1 LRRRS
6 LRPQLKRNPLGR
18 YFMTLRPLALGLS
31 LLCTLGV
38 DCWQYAVATAP
49 LAEPLDSTC
58 LKNALAQRLGAPSMH
73 PVLEKRDR
81 TMPAALWLYYGHASY
96 TQTYG
101 DTVVALTAAQPVSS
115 GLFSHPTAK
124 QDSVSR
130 QLGAHLLAVRDACGG
145 RSLPG
150 RPELTFGR

>member
-1 LRRRS
+1 
-6 LRPQLKRNPLGR
+6 
-18 YFMTLRPLALGLS
+18 MTLRPLALGLS

-101 DTVVALTAAQPVSS
+101 DTVVALTAPAPCAP
-115 GLFSHPTAK
+115 GHCA
-124 QDSVSR
+124 
-130 QLGAHLLAVRDACGG
+130 
-145 RSLPG
+145 RSLSAI
-150 RPELTFGR
+150 R